1 MKAILTSIF
10 IFSISLNLF
19 TQEADLLSRRNQSY
33 QEYQLLKDT
42 MSSRT
47 WINMV
52 NLSKKLEE
60 VVILDGFL
68 LDSLLTGTPNIL
80 NLETRIMDLAK
91 VRDQLLTENARLND
105 QFDAIEKARKTF
117 KLLFIGSGI
126 LVVFFII
133 ATILLFNKFQRLNTQ
148 SDNYNNDRLKLKY
161 NHKEEIDKLK
171 NEIEKYAEEKLLL
184 ENSAIEI
191 KKSFDILKS
200 EKQLLAEEV
209 SSTSDKEIE
218 EIRKEMKEMSTEVAK
233 ILEEKDEFEEALGMA
248 NLKLAHQIDTN
259 KKFEEELENLFNRFK
274 GKEG

>member
-10 IFSISLNLF
+10 IFGISLNVF

-60 VVILDGFL
+60 VVIIDGFL

-133 ATILLFNKFQRLNTQ
+133 AAILLFSKFQRLNTQ

-233 ILEEKDEFEEALGMA
+233 ILEDKDEFEEALGMA

>member
-1 MKAILTSIF
+1 MKAILISIF

-60 VVILDGFL
+60 VVIIDGFL

-133 ATILLFNKFQRLNTQ
+133 AAILLYSKFQRLNTQ

>member
-1 MKAILTSIF
+1 MKAILISIF
-10 IFSISLNLF
+10 IFSLSLNVF

-60 VVILDGFL
+60 VVIIDGFL
-68 LDSLLTGTPNIL
+68 LDSLLTGTPNTL

-133 ATILLFNKFQRLNTQ
+133 AAILLFSKFQRLNTQ